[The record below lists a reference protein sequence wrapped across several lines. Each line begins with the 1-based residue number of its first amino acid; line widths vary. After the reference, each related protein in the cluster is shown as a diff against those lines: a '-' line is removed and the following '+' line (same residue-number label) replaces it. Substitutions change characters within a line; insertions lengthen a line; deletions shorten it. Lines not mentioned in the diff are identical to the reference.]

1 MNPPSTS
8 EHTPGVDYHATSER
22 LRYEDLSPAVREA
35 ADLALGS
42 PVVRAAAPV
51 TSGFTKAYAGRVLLQ
66 DGRQVFLKATGPDLP
81 IPVAALRRE
90 GQILRALGDRIPS
103 VPLIGAVEAQDG
115 GQVLALNWIDGHLPG
130 FPWTDDEVAL
140 VRAACESVATVPSS
154 VMDGLAPGRLADDL
168 LDDDALQAALADGLA
183 LPMSLHQLPAWLP
196 ARMDEILGLA
206 RQAPTLLVGD
216 HLNHFDLRPD
226 NLLVGRGAG
235 EASDR
240 AYVLD
245 WNWVTLGPAWCDW
258 VGLIPT
264 IHAQGYEFGE
274 LLASSPLSRDADL
287 EAIDSFFAVIA
298 VYMLRGLDH
307 DPPSGTTSAVRHHQR
322 YYARIFLDSLATRR
336 RWLSRSPRAQA
347 YTACVSPRGNG
358 VHGPNLT
365 R

>member
-1 MNPPSTS
+1 MSPASS
-8 EHTPGVDYHATSER
+8 SRHTPGVDYHATSER
-22 LRYEDLSPAVREA
+22 FRYDDLSPAVRQA

-90 GQILRALGDRIPS
+90 GQILKALGDRIPS

-115 GQVLALNWIDGHLPG
+115 GQVLALDWI
-130 FPWTDDEVAL
+130 
-140 VRAACESVATVPSS
+140 
-154 VMDGLAPGRLADDL
+154 
-168 LDDDALQAALADGLA
+168 
-183 LPMSLHQLPAWLP
+183 
-196 ARMDEILGLA
+196 DEILGLA

-226 NLLVGRGAG
+226 NLLIGRGAG

-240 AYVLD
+240 AYLLD

-264 IHAQGYEFGE
+264 IHAQGYEFGD
-274 LLASSPLSRDADL
+274 LLASSPLSRDADP

-322 YYARIFLDSLATRR
+322 YYARIFLDSLATQRHWR
-336 RWLSRSPRAQA
+336 
-347 YTACVSPRGNG
+347 
-358 VHGPNLT
+358 
-365 R
+365 